1 MGSEASHIRAGGVAA
16 DRPADGSTNGSTNGS
31 TLRAALAQVPAV
43 SSALVDVNALAQ
55 TRRLPVAEGLHSLFD
70 GRAGSAGIGLTR
82 GTSVGVSGAQ
92 GSVSLALA
100 LVAEAMR
107 AGSWVAVVDAPW
119 LGLAALE
126 QYGIDLHRL
135 VMVNQTGVSSGRPA
149 SGNTA
154 SGNTASGNAASQ
166 QWASVMAALVD
177 GFEVVIH
184 TSRSVGERDARRVR
198 AHAREKEA
206 VLMQVGS
213 VRAGGIAD
221 LQLDVVGSTWS
232 GIGDGHG
239 HLVSRLVDVE
249 VSGRRLGGRPR
260 RTSLWLPDEQGVVR
274 AFDPTLDRRDGDAVI
289 WAGSDIDGLLDHDP
303 NTPGVPGTP
312 ILRSVR

>member
-16 DRPADGSTNGSTNGS
+16 DRPADGSTNGS

-70 GRAGSAGIGLTR
+70 GRAGPAGIGLTR

-126 QYGIDLHRL
+126 QYGIALHRL

-149 SGNTA
+149 SGNSA
-154 SGNTASGNAASQ
+154 SGNSASGNSASQ

-184 TSRSVGERDARRVR
+184 TSHSVGERDARRVR

-232 GIGDGHG
+232 GVGDGHG

-274 AFDPTLDRRDGDAVI
+274 AFDPTLDRRDGDAVT

-303 NTPGVPGTP
+303 DTPGVPGTP

>member
-1 MGSEASHIRAGGVAA
+1 MGSEATQNIEHAQQ
-16 DRPADGSTNGSTNGS
+16 GSTGRESSTA
-31 TLRAALAQVPAV
+31 RAALMQVPAV
-43 SSALVDVNALAQ
+43 SSALVDVTALAG

-70 GRAGSAGIGLTR
+70 PRTGSVGLTR

-126 QYGIDLHRL
+126 QYGIDLSRL
-135 VMVNQTGVSSGRPA
+135 VMVGQTSAGSRDSGSRD
-149 SGNTA
+149 SGLRD
-154 SGNTASGNAASQ
+154 SG

-213 VRAGGIAD
+213 VRAGGVAD
-221 LQLDVVGSTWS
+221 LQLDVVGSAWS
-232 GIGDGHG
+232 GVGDGHG
-239 HLVSRLVDVE
+239 YLKSRMVDVE
-249 VSGRRLGGRPR
+249 VSGRRFGGVPR
-260 RTSLWLPDEQGVVR
+260 RVSLWLPDEHGVVR
-274 AFDPTLDRRDGDAVI
+274 AFDPAMDQRSGAAAT
-289 WAGSDIDGLLDHDP
+289 WAGSDIDRICDIHRPSVDAEVFQE
-303 NTPGVPGTP
+303 NTPGQLTP
-312 ILRSVR
+312 ILRSVQ